1 MSLPSF
7 QVALELHIRVLW
19 GLVNQG
25 SLPIAVTNI
34 ERTNYDA
41 RFSSVKVIKAD
52 VTAALNNHS
61 ADINKARDAMM
72 MLHNKIRNEH
82 GTIANNM
89 RRIPEPHLL
98 MMFRTVATYGLRQW
112 NPDILSGDPDSMYN
126 VLHETIALLTFE
138 QAAAAYA
145 YSFTGLTMNHVYDYT
160 ILKKFYR
167 NFVFVYMRSNARLE
181 NRKPGERRNIL
192 KNSVVWKR
200 RKQVCPFF

>member
-19 GLVNQG
+19 GLVNQA

-82 GTIANNM
+82 GMIANNM
-89 RRIPEPHLL
+89 R
-98 MMFRTVATYGLRQW
+98 
-112 NPDILSGDPDSMYN
+112 
-126 VLHETIALLTFE
+126 
-138 QAAAAYA
+138 
-145 YSFTGLTMNHVYDYT
+145 
-160 ILKKFYR
+160 
-167 NFVFVYMRSNARLE
+167 
-181 NRKPGERRNIL
+181 
-192 KNSVVWKR
+192 
-200 RKQVCPFF
+200 